1 MLESLPHESLG
12 EVCLSMQRIM
22 VLHQATIRCREAK
35 HAFWLHFVGHVD
47 LKLLS
52 SLQSTKSSDSEHTWP
67 RLRSFLLLL
76 APTLIQSD
84 LETLL
89 KPNRHRLRLDF

>member
-1 MLESLPHESLG
+1 MLDSFPHESLG
-12 EVCLSMQRIM
+12 EVCLSVQCIM

-52 SLQSTKSSDSEHTWP
+52 PLQSPKSSDSENTWP
-67 RLRSFLLLL
+67 RLSSFLLLL
-76 APTLIQSD
+76 TPALIQCD

-89 KPNRHRLRLDF
+89 KPNCHRLGLDF